1 MAVFRTLRIAPL
13 EWNGLWECV
22 WVDIHHSPLVEKN
35 LSSNLQFSKVVL
47 NLGVEFV
54 LLIIQTPKLA
64 IQRIDLGL
72 VKLSIQLGQ

>member
-1 MAVFRTLRIAPL
+1 
-13 EWNGLWECV
+13 
-22 WVDIHHSPLVEKN
+22 VDIHHSPLVEKN